1 MTRSFAVTHL
11 LEGAMDAA
19 RERDAVIE
27 RMESRRELLG
37 LHGRSGEPIASGT
50 VLDPMRQVD
59 EFIDDNASDSML
71 LEQLESELD
80 EAWQVIGGMSEL
92 GCDDGA
98 QVCCR
103 RFLWLES
110 WREISSE
117 IGHDEPACRALMD
130 EALEWADGIGVA
142 RLRQE
147 SLGKWPAVA
156 PSGNRRWK
164 SR

>member
-1 MTRSFAVTHL
+1 MTVTDLLRS
-11 LEGAMDAA
+11 AMDAA
-19 RERDAVIE
+19 REREAVVA

-50 VLDPMRQVD
+50 ALDPMRQVD

-80 EAWQVIGGMSEL
+80 EAWQVIGVMSEM
-92 GCDDGA
+92 GCDEGA
-98 QVCCR
+98 EVCCR
-103 RFLWLES
+103 HFLWLEG

-117 IGHDEPACRALMD
+117 IGHDEPACRALM
-130 EALEWADGIGVA
+130 EMTLAWADGIGVA

-147 SLGKWPAVA
+147 SLVKWPAVA
-156 PSGNRRWK
+156 PLRNRRWMSK
-164 SR
+164 

>member
-19 RERDAVIE
+19 RERDAVMA

-71 LEQLESELD
+71 LEQLEAELD

-117 IGHDEPACRALMD
+117 MGHAPDECRALMD
-130 EALEWADGIGVA
+130 ETLRWADEIGVA

-156 PSGNRRWK
+156 PVGNRRWK
-164 SR
+164 SK

>member
-1 MTRSFAVTHL
+1 MTVTDLLRS
-11 LEGAMDAA
+11 AMDAA
-19 RERDAVIE
+19 RERENVIA

-37 LHGRSGEPIASGT
+37 LHGRTGGPIASGT

-71 LEQLESELD
+71 LEQLEAELD

-103 RFLWLES
+103 RFLWLEG
-110 WREISSE
+110 WGEIASE
-117 IGHDEPACRALMD
+117 MGHDETVCETLMG
-130 EALEWADGIGVA
+130 ETLKWADQMGVA
-142 RLRQE
+142 ALRKE

-156 PSGNRRWK
+156 PVRNRRWK
-164 SR
+164 SK